1 MKKYLFAFIFTTSTF
16 AIVYGVIK
24 PSYLSSF
31 KPEIV
36 NQLKN
41 EGYVDIQ
48 FEKVDIFR
56 ETINFKARRR
66 YALPGETETLK
77 FKVVKGNYFQVK

>member
-1 MKKYLFAFIFTTSTF
+1 MKKYLFAFVF
-16 AIVYGVIK
+16 ATLSVGIVYGVIK

-31 KPEIV
+31 ETEIV

-41 EGYVDIQ
+41 EGYVDVQ
-48 FEKVDIFR
+48 FERVDIFR
-56 ETINFKARRR
+56 ETINFQANRGGKS
-66 YALPGETETLK
+66 ETLK